1 MSLERDLSEFFE
13 AVVKQDLPP
22 RKVASWMSTHL
33 VPALR
38 DRNQTMT
45 ETFLTAER
53 FARVLTMLE
62 KGVINAHAAKEV
74 LLQLLSS
81 KETPEEIV
89 EKGGFRQ
96 VSDTTELEALID
108 RIIAE
113 HPSDVEDFR
122 KGNAKVMGF
131 LMGLAMK
138 ASQSKANPKLLKEIF
153 TKRLN

>member
-1 MSLERDLSEFFE
+1 LAWSF
-13 AVVKQDLPP
+13 
-22 RKVASWMSTHL
+22 
-33 VPALR
+33 
-38 DRNQTMT
+38 
-45 ETFLTAER
+45 
-53 FARVLTMLE
+53 
-62 KGVINAHAAKEV
+62 

-81 KETPEEIV
+81 KERPEEIV

-96 VSDTTELEALID
+96 VYDTTELEALID

>member
-1 MSLERDLSEFFE
+1 MRLT
-13 AVVKQDLPP
+13 
-22 RKVASWMSTHL
+22 THL

-38 DRNQTMT
+38 DRNQTIR
-45 ETFLTAER
+45 ETLLTAER
-53 FARVLTMLE
+53 FARLLSMLE
-62 KGVINAHAAKEV
+62 KDIINAHAAKEV

-89 EKGGFRQ
+89 EKGRFRQ

-122 KGNAKVMGF
+122 NGNAKVMGF
-131 LMGLAMK
+131 LIGIAMK
-138 ASQSKANPKLLKEIF
+138 ASQGKANPKLLKEIL